1 MDYNSLG
8 IQIQNYANRSDQEF
22 INQIPSFIEYAI
34 KDIYSVA
41 KHIGFEIIAVSNLV
55 QGDPILIKPA
65 NWKETISIQLTDDRP
80 NPAVSVF
87 LEPRVY
93 EYCNAYWPSPTLQAK
108 PKYYAE
114 IGYGSFYIAPTPDY
128 AYPFTLTYRGLPNF
142 SAQNPVN
149 FLTQN
154 YPFLLLSGCLYQMI
168 SYLKDDERSA
178 LFEKMYEKA
187 VGTITSDSRKLDV
200 DRTSKRDVN

>member
-1 MDYNSLG
+1 VDYNSLVT
-8 IQIQNYANRSDQEF
+8 QIQNYANRSDQDF
-22 INQIPSFIEYAI
+22 VNQIPQFIEYAI

-41 KHIGFEIIAVSNLV
+41 KHIGFEIIINGNLV
-55 QGDPILIKPA
+55 QGNPTLAKPG
-65 NWKETISIQLTDDRP
+65 NWKETISFQVTDNRP
-80 NPAVSVF
+80 NPAVSFF

-93 EYCNAYWPSPTLQAK
+93 EYCNTYWPSNNVQAK
-108 PKYYAE
+108 PKYYADV
-114 IGYGSFYIAPTPDY
+114 GYGLFYIAATPDY
-128 AYPFTLTYRGLPNF
+128 NYPCTITYRGLPDF
-142 SAQNPVN
+142 SPQNPVN

-154 YPFLLLSGCLYQMI
+154 YPFLLLSGSLYQMI

-187 VGTITSDSRKLDV
+187 VVTITSDSRKLDV